1 MAMTLRQAC
10 IDEAPA
16 DRWYCRETNMWV
28 AYRAGE
34 VLIGATRFGLRLA
47 GEVIAFTAKP
57 DGAQIQ
63 RGKGM
68 ATIECHK
75 TVLAVH
81 APVSFTMLS
90 GNAAAEERPALINAD
105 PYAAGWMARGRPL
118 DWAGEMAALCDAAG
132 YRRHVRSLDPEA
144 CRDD

>member
-1 MAMTLRQAC
+1 MTAQQIS
-10 IDEAPA
+10 IDEVPS
-16 DRWYCRETNMWV
+16 DRWYCRATNMRV
-28 AYRAGE
+28 AYLDGQI
-34 VLIGATRFGLRLA
+34 LIGATRFGLRLA

-57 DGAQIQ
+57 DGAEIR
-63 RGKGM
+63 RGRGM

-118 DWAGEMAALCDAAG
+118 DWAGEMAALCDAAD
-132 YRRHVRSLDPEA
+132 YRRHVRSLAPEA

>member
-1 MAMTLRQAC
+1 MTTRQAC
-10 IDEAPA
+10 IDEAPS

-28 AYRAGE
+28 AYLDGQI
-34 VLIGATRFGLRLA
+34 LIGATRFGLRLV
-47 GEVIAFTAKP
+47 GEVFAFTAKP
-57 DGAQIQ
+57 DGAEIR
-63 RGKGM
+63 RGRGM

-118 DWAGEMAALCDAAG
+118 DWANERTVLCDAAD
-132 YRRHVRSLDPEA
+132 YTRHIRSLAPEA
-144 CRDD
+144 CSDD